1 MRFTFRAL
9 PAASGGVQ
17 TPRPIV
23 DLALE
28 GLEAAPIEC
37 LLDTGALR
45 TRMSAEIAP
54 LAGIELPGDLTEE
67 LYVGGLKTLGTLA
80 RVNLTVTD
88 GADEFSWDAPVWFC
102 DPWPHPFGLA
112 GLEGFLHHFLVTIH
126 AYDGYL
132 EIDPDPRLS
141 EAQQSA

>member
-1 MRFTFRAL
+1 MRFAFRAL
-9 PAASGGVQ
+9 PSASGGAL
-17 TPRPIV
+17 TPRPVV
-23 DLALE
+23 DIALE
-28 GLEAAPIEC
+28 GLEVAPLAC

-54 LAGIELPGDLTEE
+54 LAGIELTGDLTEE
-67 LYVGGLKTLGTLA
+67 FYVGGVKTVAQLA
-80 RVNLTVTD
+80 RVTLTATD
-88 GADEFSWDAPVWFC
+88 GADGFSWDAPVWFC

-132 EIDPDPRLS
+132 EIGPEPWLG
-141 EAQQSA
+141 EP

>member
-1 MRFTFRAL
+1 MRFTFRTL
-9 PAASGGVQ
+9 PAASGGAL
-17 TPRPIV
+17 TPRPVV
-23 DLALE
+23 DIALE

-54 LAGIELPGDLTEE
+54 LAGIELSGDLTEE
-67 LYVGGLKTLGTLA
+67 FAIAGMKTVGTMA
-80 RVNLTVTD
+80 RVNLVVTD
-88 GADEFSWDAPVWFC
+88 GIDEFSWDAPVWFC

-132 EIDPDPRLS
+132 EIEPEPRVNQ
-141 EAQQSA
+141 AQHSS